1 MTDHL
6 LHGRLLNSGGELVA
20 EGPCWLDEPSGL
32 ATLEPEREP
41 GVIQKERG
49 RMSLELD
56 NGRTLDV
63 ADQPMVFH
71 LGTPTEDNAR
81 NGHRSI
87 YRLRINSAQD
97 AEAVGAVEEGPTTAP
112 MPSERLRNGETP
124 AAR

>member
-6 LHGRLLNSGGELVA
+6 LHGRLLNAGGELIA
-20 EGPCWLDEPSGL
+20 EGPCWLDEPAGQ

-41 GVIQKERG
+41 GAVQKERG
-49 RMSLELD
+49 RLSLELD
-56 NGRTLDV
+56 NGRTLAV
-63 ADQPMVFH
+63 AGDPMVFH
-71 LGTPTEDNAR
+71 LGNPTVENAR

-97 AEAVGAVEEGPTTAP
+97 AEAVGAVEEGTTTAP